1 MHRRKAVEVV
11 VVDELKISQ
20 DDYSLLR
27 SAMAST
33 RMEGFEVTDETERDC
48 IRLLT
53 GEITVADLITEIMAE
68 P

>member
-1 MHRRKAVEVV
+1 M
-11 VVDELKISQ
+11 DELKISQ